1 MSSGSDT
8 NGGVSG
14 SINLMRLTAAADDC
28 QLADGSTTPVDA
40 TPPANG
46 FATNQSGSWYD
57 PGTSGQGIEVSITPP
72 ANGSNGALFGAWF
85 TYDPSGASD
94 DPRKQ
99 NWFTLQGD
107 LSGAAGVA
115 TVGIFS
121 TLGGTLDDTPA
132 TTTVPVGT
140 ATITFSGCE
149 SAVVH
154 YQFDDTSLAHAYRN
168 LSGTLNF
175 IKLGGCSGQ

>member
-1 MSSGSDT
+1 M
-8 NGGVSG
+8 
-14 SINLMRLTAAADDC
+14 
-28 QLADGSTTPVDA
+28 
-40 TPPANG
+40 
-46 FATNQSGSWYD
+46 QSGSWYD
-57 PGTSGQGIEVSITPP
+57 PGTSGQGIEFSITPP
-72 ANGSNGALFGAWF
+72 ADRSSGALFGAWF

-94 DPRKQ
+94 DPRNQ

-107 LSGAAGVA
+107 LSGTGAGVA

-132 TTTVPVGT
+132 TTTVPVGQ
-140 ATITFSGCE
+140 ATITFSGCQ

-168 LSGTLNF
+168 LSGTLDF
-175 IKLGGCSGQ
+175 IKLGGCTE